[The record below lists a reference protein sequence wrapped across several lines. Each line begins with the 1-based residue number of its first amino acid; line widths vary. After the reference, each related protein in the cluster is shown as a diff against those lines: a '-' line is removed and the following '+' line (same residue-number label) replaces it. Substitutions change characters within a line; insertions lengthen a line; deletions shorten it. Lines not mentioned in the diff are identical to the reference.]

1 MTPIL
6 WILIG
11 TWIGAPIGY
20 FAAAL
25 TQAAARADAHLDPTS
40 RRQAADE
47 ERVWHNVNR
56 KEEPHGQDPN

>member
-20 FAAAL
+20 FLAAL
-25 TQAAARADAHLDPTS
+25 AQAAARGDAHLDPTS

-47 ERVWHNVNR
+47 QRIWDRTNR
-56 KEEPHGQDPN
+56 SND